1 MSKALL
7 RRNSSKQGL
16 QNLMRCV
23 RSLLLL
29 CVAFS
34 HSAQVNVH
42 THAHTHTNLSPCFVY
57 VCDLLAALDGE
68 QGIMGVLGQGRFWG
82 ICCETVL

>member
-29 CVAFS
+29 CVASS
-34 HSAQVNVH
+34 HTAQVNVH
-42 THAHTHTNLSPCFVY
+42 THKPVS
-57 VCDLLAALDGE
+57 
-68 QGIMGVLGQGRFWG
+68 VLC
-82 ICCETVL
+82 ICV